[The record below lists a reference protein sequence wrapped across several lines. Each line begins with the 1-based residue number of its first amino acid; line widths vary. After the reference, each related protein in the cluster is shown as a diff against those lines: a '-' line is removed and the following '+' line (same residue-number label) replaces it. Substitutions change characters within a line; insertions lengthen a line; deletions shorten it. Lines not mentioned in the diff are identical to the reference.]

1 VSSWLISTGKSQ
13 DRILIDLSNAIRS
26 DTRGNSLKSLVTMG
40 PDFMVGAVRGDEF
53 IVKLKRSSDR
63 ISVSVL
69 QPTVRGRVI
78 AQPEGGSH
86 MCCELRVHVAAY
98 IVGGGSFLA
107 ITLGVLVAGAIVAIR
122 IGNRGIAIMG
132 AGAALTLV
140 VLSVLFLAF
149 DSARRN
155 ESLLLSKLSEL
166 IQLQS

>member
-1 VSSWLISTGKSQ
+1 
-13 DRILIDLSNAIRS
+13 
-26 DTRGNSLKSLVTMG
+26 
-40 PDFMVGAVRGDEF
+40 
-53 IVKLKRSSDR
+53 
-63 ISVSVL
+63 
-69 QPTVRGRVI
+69 
-78 AQPEGGSH
+78 